1 MEIIKECRDE
11 NQKLKSFNTGP
22 LPYSACFGTTG
33 NITDPILGQFSS
45 STASWDAQEADGFS
59 LGTSRGSA
67 TALLIAGSYYNIVT
81 AIFSSQA
88 TILFSS
94 QAMALFLSQSVA
106 LFQPQTTTLFSSQ
119 VKALQ

>member
-1 MEIIKECRDE
+1 MCHNGSLTTEIIKECRDE
-11 NQKLKSFNTGP
+11 NQKLKSFNTGL
-22 LPYSACFGTTG
+22 LPYSTCFGTTAG

-45 STASWDAQEADGFS
+45 STASWDAQEAGGFS

-88 TILFSS
+88 TMVS
-94 QAMALFLSQSVA
+94 
-106 LFQPQTTTLFSSQ
+106 
-119 VKALQ
+119 